1 VAEQS
6 REHRLLASY
15 TGNRSRTE
23 RRLPKGRGPAGR
35 SFTCARQAPGGQG
48 LILKAKERGDARQ
61 LAGYLLAM
69 RENEHVELH
78 EVRGFASDD
87 LRDAFHE
94 ADAIASGTR
103 CKNHLFSMSLNPPT
117 GARVGVEAFE
127 QAIGKIE
134 DKLGLTN
141 QPRAIVFHEKDG
153 RRHAHAVWSRIDPQR
168 MRAINLAHYKIK
180 LRDVSRKLYLEHGWT
195 MPRGLQDRSLR
206 DPLNFTR
213 EEWQHAKR
221 VDRDPR
227 EIKAAVQ
234 QCWERSD
241 NRASFERA
249 LKERGFWLARGD
261 RRGFVAV
268 DYRGEIYSLSRYA
281 EVKAKDIEARLGD
294 SERISSVDEI
304 KATIASDMTQK
315 LAGFIEEAERNAK
328 QRFAV
333 LSFRKTE
340 MIASQ
345 QEERRKLRD
354 AHEKRRHAE
363 ATHRSRRLPRGLSG
377 IWYRLTGRYSKVKA
391 RNEHE
396 ALEAHY
402 RDRTE
407 KDALI
412 FRQLEERKTLHQD
425 IQAQRATAQKELI
438 RFREDVTNYRNFE
451 LYDRDHRHEY
461 DHDKGNDSRQ
471 RKGTRD
477 QRRRR
482 LQP

>member
-1 VAEQS
+1 M
-6 REHRLLASY
+6 
-15 TGNRSRTE
+15 
-23 RRLPKGRGPAGR
+23 
-35 SFTCARQAPGGQG
+35 
-48 LILKAKERGDARQ
+48 ILKAKERGDARQ
-61 LAGYLLAM
+61 LAGYLLAI

-78 EVRGFASDD
+78 DVRGFASDD
-87 LRDAFHE
+87 LRGAFHE

-103 CKNHLFSMSLNPPT
+103 CKNHLFSMSLNPPM
-117 GARVGVEAFE
+117 GARVGVDAFE
-127 QAIGKIE
+127 QAIAKIE

-206 DPLNFTR
+206 DPLNLTR

-227 EIKAAVQ
+227 EIKAAVR

-281 EVKAKDIEARLGD
+281 GVKTKDIEARLGD
-294 SERISSVDEI
+294 RERLSSVDKI
-304 KATIASDMTQK
+304 KAEIASGMPQK

-333 LSFRKTE
+333 LAFRKME
-340 MIASQ
+340 MIARQ
-345 QEERRKLRD
+345 RDERRNLRD
-354 AHEKRRHAE
+354 AHEKRWQAE
-363 ATHRSRRLPRGLSG
+363 AIRRSRRVPKGLSG
-377 IWYRLTGRYSKVKA
+377 IWYRLTGQYSKVKA

-396 ALEAHY
+396 ALEAHR
-402 RDRTE
+402 RDLAE
-407 KDALI
+407 KDKLI
-412 FRQLEERKTLHQD
+412 FRQLEERKTLQQD
-425 IQAQRATAQKELI
+425 IKAQRATAHEALM
-438 RFREDVTNYRNFE
+438 RLREDVTNYRNLE
-451 LYDRDHRHEY
+451 LYDRDHRHEGCR
-461 DHDKGNDSRQ
+461 DNDDE
-471 RKGTRD
+471 RKRRTRD
-477 QRRRR
+477 QHPRRRR
-482 LQP
+482 GFEP